1 MEADQWYN
9 VNEDV
14 KGQYYDHQLVYGC
27 RFGMST
33 AAEAVKHSPATAHNT
48 DYTVHT
54 INRQPKWKITR
65 QSTSLKLK
73 HETNA

>member
-1 MEADQWYN
+1 MEADQWY

-14 KGQYYDHQLVYGC
+14 KGQYYDHQLVYGFRC
-27 RFGMST
+27 GMST

-54 INRQPKWKITR
+54 IHLQPKWKII
-65 QSTSLKLK
+65 SLTL
-73 HETNA
+73 